1 MGVLRI
7 QNAVPLG
14 PRTTL
19 ELGGRAE
26 VLIEVGSLLELDE
39 ALKWA
44 KDSSSSVKV
53 LGGGSNVV
61 IADEGYAGV
70 VIVPVLRGIDIDRRG
85 DRVLVTAAAGEV
97 WDEVVAQTVS
107 EGLIGLECLSGI
119 PGTVGATPIQNV
131 GAYGVE
137 VSDVLE
143 WVEVVD
149 RASGCVS
156 RRSAAEC
163 EFGYRTSW
171 FKQNPDQL
179 IVTRVAF
186 RLQAGGLPV
195 IRYRELQQAVGM
207 DEAAPDASVVRD
219 VVMALRQAKGMVLE
233 ADAPGSAGSFFVNPL
248 VGTETLAS
256 IEEATGSEETV
267 PRFETGEHLFKIPAA
282 WLIERA
288 GFCRGFR
295 QGPVGISEHHALAL
309 VHHGGGRTA
318 DLVALATAIRDGV
331 ALLFGLRLR
340 PEPVFWG
347 FGDVHPLNGGS

>member
-1 MGVLRI
+1 VLRI

-26 VLIEVGSLLELDE
+26 VLIEVGSLSELDE

-44 KDSSSSVKV
+44 TDSSRSVKV

-61 IADEGYAGV
+61 IADEGCAGV
-70 VIVPVLRGIDIDRRG
+70 VVVPTLRGIDIDRRG
-85 DRVLVTAAAGEV
+85 NHVLVTAAAGEV
-97 WDEVVAQTVS
+97 WDEVVSRTVS
-107 EGLIGLECLSGI
+107 EGVIGLECLSGI

-137 VSDVLE
+137 ISDVLE

-149 RASGCVS
+149 RTSGDVS
-156 RRSAAEC
+156 RLSAAEC
-163 EFGYRTSW
+163 AFGYRTSW

-186 RLQAGGLPV
+186 RLQSGGLPV
-195 IRYRELQQAVGM
+195 IRYRELQRAVEM
-207 DEAAPDASVVRD
+207 DGSSPDASVVRD
-219 VVMALRQAKGMVLE
+219 TVMALRRAKGMVLE
-233 ADAPGSAGSFFVNPL
+233 ENAPRSVGSFFVNPL
-248 VGTETLAS
+248 VDAETLA
-256 IEEATGSEETV
+256 IVEEKAGSEEIV
-267 PRFETGEHLFKIPAA
+267 PRFEAGEHLFKIPAA

-331 ALLFGLRLR
+331 ASLFGLRLR

-347 FGDVHPLNGGS
+347 FGDAHPLDGGA